1 MTQAELNTVLKSLG
15 FPVAYSSFITS
26 PSPPFITYQFAYDDD
41 FMADGYNF
49 AEISNFQVELYTK
62 IKDIAAE
69 KLIQD
74 KFKELQMPYRKNE
87 AWLDSEK
94 LFQIIYEIQ
103 LIGG

>member
-1 MTQAELNTVLKSLG
+1 MTQAELYTALKSLG
-15 FPVAYSSFITS
+15 LPVAYSSFTTS

-49 AEISNFQVELYTK
+49 TEISNFQVELYTK
-62 IKDIAAE
+62 VKDLASE

-94 LFQIIYEIQ
+94 LIQVIYEVQ

>member
-1 MTQAELNTVLKSLG
+1 MTQAELYNALKSLG
-15 FPVAYSSFITS
+15 FPVAYSSFTTS

-49 AEISNFQVELYTK
+49 ADISNFQVELYTK
-62 IKDIAAE
+62 FKDIAAE
-69 KLIQD
+69 KLVQD
-74 KFKELQMPYRKNE
+74 KFKELKMPYRKNE